1 MSFLEIIHPPE
12 TKSNALDSWQTND
25 LNVTSGILTLEE
37 LAARIDYEHQ
47 QSLHTIALG
56 LLHARNAGDYLL
68 EAIALVEPEQWNTWL
83 TDHCHLSEKTA
94 ITYMQIAQGW
104 PNVNRLTQ
112 DSSHHSTALPKAKDD
127 SEHPDVYLPNLKEGI
142 DPPSVKSKTVLNPP
156 VEEPTSATKF
166 SPTDRPIDEV
176 KTPRDKETKTETT
189 TDSSP
194 KIYAFWIPGKV
205 TPKAR
210 PRVTKNGTFF
220 PQRYREWRLRAQ
232 GEIIMQVQQMNPP
245 PKLPFQEAALRI
257 LLCGNHRGDGDNAI
271 GSVCDA
277 LVSAGVL
284 PSDSLKY
291 LPYGS
296 WRHIKSETTG
306 VKIEIK
312 PLS

>member
-1 MSFLEIIHPPE
+1 
-12 TKSNALDSWQTND
+12 
-25 LNVTSGILTLEE
+25 
-37 LAARIDYEHQ
+37 
-47 QSLHTIALG
+47 
-56 LLHARNAGDYLL
+56 
-68 EAIALVEPEQWNTWL
+68 
-83 TDHCHLSEKTA
+83 
-94 ITYMQIAQGW
+94 
-104 PNVNRLTQ
+104 
-112 DSSHHSTALPKAKDD
+112 LPFPKR
-127 SEHPDVYLPNLKEGI
+127 EI
-142 DPPSVKSKTVLNPP
+142 DPSIPVSQSAVLNSP
-156 VEEPTSATKF
+156 VDVTHSAAEF
-166 SPTDRPIDEV
+166 SRGDRPIESSETSAP
-176 KTPRDKETKTETT
+176 KKTKTE
-189 TDSSP
+189 SSPKSP
-194 KIYAFWIPGKV
+194 KIYSFWIPGKV

-220 PQRYREWRLRAQ
+220 PKRYREWRLRAQ
-232 GEIIMQVQQMNPP
+232 GEIIMQIQQMNPL

-296 WRHIKSETTG
+296 WRHIKSAETG